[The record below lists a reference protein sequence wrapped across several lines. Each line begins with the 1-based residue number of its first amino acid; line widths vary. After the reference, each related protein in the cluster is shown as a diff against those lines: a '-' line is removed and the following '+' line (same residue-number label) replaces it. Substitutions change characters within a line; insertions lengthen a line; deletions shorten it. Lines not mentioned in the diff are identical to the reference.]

1 MRMRA
6 VFGILA
12 LLLAIGLPGVVW
24 QLSDASLP
32 GPARGRLDAEQKAV
46 TDPPI
51 PIVAGAAEP
60 QDVPIYLF
68 ALGTVQALNTVTVR
82 SRVDGQLQALRFH
95 EGEEVHAGDVL
106 AMIDPRPLQ
115 A

>member
-1 MRMRA
+1 MRLRG
-6 VFGILA
+6 VFGVLA

-24 QLSDASLP
+24 QLNDASPP
-32 GPARGRLDAEQKAV
+32 GAARTRLDAVHTAV
-46 TDPPI
+46 GDPAI

-106 AMIDPRPLQ
+106 SM
-115 A
+115 

>member
-1 MRMRA
+1 MRLRG
-6 VFGILA
+6 VFGVLA
-12 LLLAIGLPGVVW
+12 LLLAAGLPGVVW
-24 QLSDASLP
+24 QLSDASPP
-32 GPARGRLDAEQKAV
+32 GAARSRLDAEQTVAG
-46 TDPPI
+46 DPPI

-95 EGEEVHAGDVL
+95 EGEEVHAGDV
-106 AMIDPRPLQ
+106 
-115 A
+115 